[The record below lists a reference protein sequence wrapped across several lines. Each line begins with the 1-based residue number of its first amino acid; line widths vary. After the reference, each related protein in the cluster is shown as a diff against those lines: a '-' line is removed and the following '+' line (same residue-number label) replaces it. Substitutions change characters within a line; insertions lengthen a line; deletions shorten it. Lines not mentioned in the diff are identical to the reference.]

1 MKIPKSN
8 QYKRINNK
16 LWVFYTFFV
25 IVIASIAY
33 LSIDEMN
40 KMSVISN
47 NYRTMNKVYFITD
60 EILSSP
66 SEYNSVKENL
76 ESLNVEVDKLD
87 LLYSD
92 ENQKL
97 INSVHTKIGELEL
110 VLQDT
115 SNPNLTNDI
124 TKTTQSIKLDSRG
137 FVQNILMKEHSTLS
151 QTQKIVL
158 ILIVISIIVL
168 TLVLILVILPAVRRL
183 DKLVIKL
190 AKTSREKEESLKELT
205 ARNKE
210 IYYREKRFSTIAE
223 LSPIGLFLT
232 DMDGKCLF
240 VNQRY
245 SDIVG
250 VRYEDCLDD
259 NWKYSVYEGDRD
271 RMLESWTASVRN
283 NENYFIDEYRII
295 KNDELRDIA
304 VKAKPIKDE
313 NGEITGFVG
322 MIEDITTA
330 KEIQSELEDTAER
343 FEAFIDDLPYG
354 AVLNGDD
361 GLYFNKAVE
370 KIIGYTNDEI
380 KTIEDWFSYLY
391 KENSSEIRQLY
402 EENRGKDFDGEVLV
416 EVISKSGELRKVAF
430 KDKMT
435 SIGEI
440 WGLEDRTELLR
451 AEAEKSEVN
460 QEYSFI
466 LDSIKIGVWDWTIE
480 SNSLEWN
487 ERMYKIFDF
496 EEGKTVSSYDDYKD
510 KLHPDDVDRV
520 NKEIANVLN
529 TPDTEFDSVF
539 RIVIGNEE
547 IRYIRAVSKTYRDDN
562 GNAVRIVGLNWDVTE
577 AKRSEEIRKELS
589 EKYELILNS
598 TEIGVWDWDFGTNQL
613 SWNDIMYRLF
623 EVSKDSE
630 DVYAE
635 YEEKLHPDDKEKAS
649 KNLERII
656 SGEIDHYESEFRIIL
671 TDQSIKHLRSITNI
685 EKDKDGK
692 VIRIYGINQDITEE
706 KISEEERKELAEK
719 YELILNTTAIGVWD
733 WDFRNNKLSWN
744 DTMYVLFD
752 VPTDSADVYKDYEKR
767 LHPADKVFA
776 QSTIEKILGGEI
788 EHSESEFRI
797 ITREGNTRHIKA
809 ITNIEKDE
817 NNTIIRLYGIN
828 LDISELKE
836 HQEQLIDAKEKAETA
851 NRAKSTF
858 LANMSH
864 EIRTPMNA
872 ILGFGEILQN
882 NNKDERNQDYIT
894 GIIKS
899 GNSLLSLINDIL
911 DFSKIEANKMTLNLN
926 SVDIKRI
933 ISDIDRIF
941 EFTASKKG
949 IQYYSNIEMNIP
961 PYLILDEGK
970 IKQILIN
977 LLGNAIKFTESGSIS
992 LDVNFSFNEKDTSK
1006 IQLTFAIKDSG
1017 IGIDQDKLNSI
1028 FNAFE
1033 QEDDNDSRKYE
1044 GTGLGLSIVKSIV
1057 ELKNGTVE
1065 VESKLGKGSTFIVT
1079 IPDVSISLM
1088 RPNQISQST
1097 KIDFSK
1103 YDLSDKTVLF
1113 AEDIE
1118 SNRNVV
1124 KGFLKDYAIKVLF
1137 AHNGAEA
1144 LIIARTNKID
1154 LAFIDLHMPI
1164 MDGMTMAE
1172 IWTNDD
1178 ELKSIPLIAL
1188 TAEVYDENKH
1198 LDKDYFKH
1206 YLIKP
1211 VRAEDI
1217 YDVILVET
1225 GLKEASVINTYEQND
1240 DIILTSEALSLLG
1253 GHEVIDISTRL
1264 LKKLNTREL
1273 GKLIEKVEFIAEME
1287 NNDSLREYTKE
1298 LKLALE
1304 TFNVYKIKQ
1313 LLSLS
1318 TNNI

>member
-47 NYRTMNKVYFITD
+47 NYRTMNRVYFIAD
-60 EILSSP
+60 DILGSP
-66 SEYNSVKENL
+66 SDYNLVKDNL
-76 ESLNVEVDKLD
+76 ESLNLEVGKLD
-87 LLYSD
+87 LLYLDVNQPLKISIMTEMD
-92 ENQKL
+92 ELK
-97 INSVHTKIGELEL
+97 SA
-110 VLQDT
+110 LQDT
-115 SNPNLTNDI
+115 TSPQTTVEI
-124 TKTTQSIKLDSRG
+124 TRISKNIKEESRG
-137 FVQNILMKEHSTLS
+137 FILNILMKDKGTLN

-168 TLVLILVILPAVRRL
+168 TLVLMLVIFPAVRRL
-183 DKLVIKL
+183 DKLAIRL
-190 AKTSREKEESLKELT
+190 ARISKEKEESLIELT

-210 IYYREKRFSTIAE
+210 IYFREKRFATIAE

-232 DMDGKCLF
+232 NADGQCQF

-250 VRYEDCLDD
+250 MSYEDCIGDG
-259 NWKYSVYEGDRD
+259 WKEGIYEEDRARIFQTWYESVKNNDPHYVNEYRV
-271 RMLESWTASVRN
+271 VRN
-283 NENYFIDEYRII
+283 G
-295 KNDELRDIA
+295 ELRNIA

-313 NGEITGFVG
+313 NSEITGFVG
-322 MIEDITTA
+322 MVEDITAA
-330 KEIQSELEDTAER
+330 KEKQSDLEDTAER

-354 AVLNGDD
+354 AVLNSED
-361 GLYFNKAVE
+361 GFYFNKAVE
-370 KIIGYTNDEI
+370 KIIGYTNEEI
-380 KTIEDWFSYLY
+380 NSIDDWFRYLY
-391 KENSSEIRQLY
+391 KDNSDEVRKLY
-402 EENRGKDFDGEVLV
+402 EENKGKDFEE
-416 EVISKSGELRKVAF
+416 EVIVDVLTKSGQLRKVAF
-430 KDKMT
+430 KDKLT
-435 SIGEI
+435 SVGEI
-440 WGLEDRTELLR
+440 WGLEDRTDLIR
-451 AEAEKSEVN
+451 AEAEKTEIN
-460 QEYSFI
+460 EEYRFI

-520 NKEIANVLN
+520 NKEIAHVLN

-539 RIVIGNEE
+539 RIVIGNED
-547 IRYIRAVSKTYRDDN
+547 IRYIRAVSKTYRN
-562 GNAVRIVGLNWDVTE
+562 YEGNAFRMVGLNWDVTE

-630 DVYAE
+630 DVFGE
-635 YEEKLHPDDKEKAS
+635 YEKRLHPEDKELAS
-649 KNLERII
+649 KNLEKIL
-656 SGEIDHYESEFRIIL
+656 SGEINHYESEFRIIL
-671 TDQSIKHLRSITNI
+671 DDQSDRHL
-685 EKDKDGK
+685 
-692 VIRIYGINQDITEE
+692 
-706 KISEEERKELAEK
+706 
-719 YELILNTTAIGVWD
+719 
-733 WDFRNNKLSWN
+733 
-744 DTMYVLFD
+744 
-752 VPTDSADVYKDYEKR
+752 
-767 LHPADKVFA
+767 
-776 QSTIEKILGGEI
+776 
-788 EHSESEFRI
+788 
-797 ITREGNTRHIKA
+797 KA
-809 ITNIEKDE
+809 ITNIENGKDGSVKR
-817 NNTIIRLYGIN
+817 IYGIN
-828 LDISELKE
+828 LDITELKKSQLE
-836 HQEQLIDAKEKAETA
+836 LIDAKEKAETA

-926 SVDIKRI
+926 SVDIKRV

-949 IQYYSNIEMNIP
+949 IQYYSNIVDSIP

-1065 VESKLGKGSTFIVT
+1065 VESVLGKGSTFIVT

-1103 YDLSDKTVLF
+1103 YDLKDKTVLF

-1137 AHNGAEA
+1137 AHNGEEA
-1144 LIIARTNKID
+1144 LLIARTNKID
-1154 LAFIDLHMPI
+1154 VAFIDLHMPI

-1172 IWTNDD
+1172 IWTKDD
-1178 ELKSIPLIAL
+1178 ELKTIPLIAL
-1188 TAEVYDENKH
+1188 TAEVYDEQKH

-1206 YLIKP
+1206 YLTKP
-1211 VRAEDI
+1211 VRAEEI

-1225 GLKEASVINTYEQND
+1225 GMKEASEISKYEQMD
-1240 DIILTSEALSLLG
+1240 EVLLTNEAQALLV
-1253 GHEVIDISTRL
+1253 GHEVVDICERL

-1313 LLSLS
+1313 LLSLC